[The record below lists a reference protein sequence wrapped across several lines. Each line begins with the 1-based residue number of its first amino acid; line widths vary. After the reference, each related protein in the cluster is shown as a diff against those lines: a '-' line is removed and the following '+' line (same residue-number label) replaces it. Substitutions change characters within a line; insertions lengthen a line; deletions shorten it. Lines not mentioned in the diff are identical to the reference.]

1 MDIVV
6 IGMVRKLR
14 RQTRKKRR
22 LRMKGG
28 SKKLLLIIRGEAFRV
43 GGSSTRQNGAE
54 ESYAAQESAC
64 KAQMDLVRKIE
75 SKGYTVDILLNTYHT
90 KYDDKLRKFYGKNLR
105 HAKFHKKK
113 FDTQYQMM
121 KNCVESYE
129 GLHTH
134 YDVIIITRL
143 DMHLKQQ
150 LIDEYDPSVNTVQF
164 LHLLPTEVLRTV
176 SGNVMINEAFL
187 HFPQR
192 FFDKLKAIK
201 EDPKAEKGF
210 PVHFHNYLDIIPL
223 KYGTE
228 YSLLADTFHS
238 ADPSN
243 GWNPYYRLI
252 GRESVETWEDKGKKI
267 TDLPEFK
274 DQAK

>member
-1 MDIVV
+1 
-6 IGMVRKLR
+6 
-14 RQTRKKRR
+14 
-22 LRMKGG
+22 MKGG
-28 SKKLLLIIRGEAFRV
+28 SKKLLLIIRGEGFRS
-43 GGSSTRQNGAE
+43 GGRFSRKNGLE
-54 ESYAAQESAC
+54 ESYKAQEDAC
-64 KAQMDLVRKIE
+64 KTHMDLVRKIE

-90 KYDDKLRKFYGKNLR
+90 KYDDKLKEYYGNKLK
-105 HAKFHKKK
+105 HANFHEKKL
-113 FDTQYQMM
+113 DGQYQMM
-121 KNCVESYE
+121 KNCVQSYE

-134 YDVIIITRL
+134 YDAIIISRL

-164 LHLLPTEVLRTV
+164 LYLLPTEVLRTLH
-176 SGNVMINEAFL
+176 GNLMLNDIFI
-187 HFPQR
+187 HFPHR

-201 EDPKAEKGF
+201 EDPRAEEGF
-210 PVHFHNYLDIIPL
+210 KEHFHNYLDIIPL

-243 GWNPYYRLI
+243 GWNPYYTLI

-267 TDLPEFK
+267 TDLPDFK